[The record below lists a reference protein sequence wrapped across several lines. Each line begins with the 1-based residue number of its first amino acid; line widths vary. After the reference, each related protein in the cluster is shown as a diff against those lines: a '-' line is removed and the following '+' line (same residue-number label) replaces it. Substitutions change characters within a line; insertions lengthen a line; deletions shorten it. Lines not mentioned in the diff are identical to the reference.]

1 MSAPLSTRLATF
13 LRTRTDANI
22 AELVLCTRRAPY
34 QPVELDAGSI
44 PIGFEL
50 SEMNRIAS
58 EMAETGIV
66 QKPFRRHVINTYV
79 EDMVLNLNRQDDV
92 STVRTRDMVRWNNDE
107 DWLWVLYKNT
117 MLPLHVFPS
126 KRNVDCYADIKRTTF
141 KISSTCFLNFDS
153 AYYEDDNSVHNQ
165 VYININDL
173 GNLSDEAIGTIAA
186 IMEKMTTIKMAPT
199 S

>member
-1 MSAPLSTRLATF
+1 M
-13 LRTRTDANI
+13 
-22 AELVLCTRRAPY
+22 
-34 QPVELDAGSI
+34 
-44 PIGFEL
+44 
-50 SEMNRIAS
+50 
-58 EMAETGIV
+58 
-66 QKPFRRHVINTYV
+66 
-79 EDMVLNLNRQDDV
+79 
-92 STVRTRDMVRWNNDE
+92 
-107 DWLWVLYKNT
+107 WVLYKNT